1 MVSPS
6 LAHLTGQLHITGLPM
21 LKDLPKSKLVL
32 RAPGIRRSNSRP
44 QSQDPNRPIV
54 AIFETADAAGRAIA
68 ASPTENY

>member
-6 LAHLTGQLHITGLPM
+6 LACMTGQAHITGLPM
-21 LKDLPKSKLVL
+21 PKNLSESKVYDTTNTLQN
-32 RAPGIRRSNSRP
+32 PKRS
-44 QSQDPNRPIV
+44 IV